1 MSIECTAA
9 ETLIAQRVDGEI
21 APADDRALDAHLAG
35 CPACAAQ
42 LAAELAVDR
51 RLAATFGRVEA
62 PPSLAAGV
70 RRRVETEPVPAP
82 SRAPWLADALN
93 AGGLIVV
100 GMTAL
105 AVAPL
110 LSVGG
115 LALAAV
121 AVAAA
126 CYPLVLSGLAG
137 DAGPGDPGPAQPA
150 RQH

>member
-1 MSIECTAA
+1 MIIECRTAEA
-9 ETLIAQRVDGEI
+9 LIEQRLDLDI
-21 APADDRALDAHLAG
+21 SPADDRALEAHLAG

-42 LAAELAVDR
+42 LAAERALDR
-51 RLAATFGRVEA
+51 QLAATFGRVEA
-62 PPSLAAGV
+62 PPSHAAGV

-82 SRAPWLADALN
+82 SRASWAADALN
-93 AGGLIVV
+93 AGGLVV
-100 GMTAL
+100 IGLAAL
-105 AVAPL
+105 AVAPM

-115 LALAAV
+115 WVLAAG

-150 RQH
+150 R

>member
-1 MSIECTAA
+1 MSIDCTAA
-9 ETLIAQRVDGEI
+9 EALIARRVDGEI
-21 APADDRALDAHLAG
+21 DAAGDRVLDAHLAG

-42 LAAELAVDR
+42 LAAELAIDR

-62 PPSLAAGV
+62 PPSLTAAV
-70 RRRVETEPVPAP
+70 RRRVETEPVPAA

-100 GMTAL
+100 GLAAL
-105 AVAPL
+105 SIAPL

-115 LALAAV
+115 VVLAAA